1 LLAGR
6 PVTSGTAARLFRA
19 RTQKEPTTVI
29 ADDNSTHLVL
39 TGPICRAAVPDL
51 CAHAGSVLERAAGQP
66 VTCDVGGLGQPD
78 FVAVDV
84 LARLHLKARH
94 YRSRLLLCN
103 ASHELSELLALA
115 GLDHVL
121 LRPSATSLRLGRQ
134 AEQREELGVDEDVD
148 GADPSV

>member
-1 LLAGR
+1 
-6 PVTSGTAARLFRA
+6 VTSGTGVRLSVA
-19 RTQKEPTTVI
+19 GTEKEPTTVI

-51 CAHAGSVLERAAGQP
+51 CAHAGSVLSRAAGRA

-94 YRSRLLLCN
+94 YGTSLQLFN
-103 ASHELSELLALA
+103 ASRELKELLALA
-115 GLDHVL
+115 GLDGVL
-121 LRPSATSLRLGRQ
+121 LDWSPTSLGLGRQ
-134 AEQREELGVDEDVD
+134 SEQREEGGVDEDVD
-148 GADPSV
+148 GADPSF